1 MRHKPYSD
9 ALALRVASVYGDL
22 CALEDVV
29 TISAIARRAGVSR
42 ASVRAVL
49 RDTFDWT
56 PVRSQA
62 ASQEGKR
69 RGLTVQRVAGHPGL
83 ARGRKTLA
91 AQGWP
96 NLRQGHRT
104 LSATGY
110 AGLGRGRATQA
121 SDGWP
126 VLQQEQRKR
135 AASGH
140 PQLDRG
146 RANLALRS
154 WPNWTR
160 AHAVLASQE
169 YLPLLEGRLLTQRRS
184 PQPEVDR
191 RVLRGRTTMLAILE
205 ALETEQG
212 QTHDGVSGV
221 EERAPRLSVSELA
234 AQLQLHPTTVYA
246 HLKQLRV
253 LGVIE

>member
-1 MRHKPYSD
+1 MRRKSYSD
-9 ALALRVASVYGDL
+9 ALALRVASTYGEL

-56 PVRSQA
+56 PMRSQA
-62 ASQEGKR
+62 ACQEGKR
-69 RGLTVQRVAGHPGL
+69 RGHTLQRVAGHPGL

-96 NLRQGHRT
+96 NLQQGHRT

-135 AASGH
+135 AAAGH

-146 RANLALRS
+146 RANLALRN
-154 WPNWTR
+154 WPNWAR
-160 AHAVLASQE
+160 AHAVLAAQE
-169 YLPLLEGRLLTQRRS
+169 YLPLLEGRLLTQRRVGRT
-184 PQPEVDR
+184 EVDR
-191 RVLRGRTTMLAILE
+191 RILRGRTTTLAILE
-205 ALETEQG
+205 ALESVYG
-212 QTHDGVSGV
+212 HAHDGVSGV
-221 EERAPRLSVSELA
+221 EENGPRVSARELA
-234 AQLQLHPTTVYA
+234 SRLQLHPTTVYA
-246 HLKQLRV
+246 HLRQLRA
-253 LGVIE
+253 LGII